1 MGYRSDIRIVTSID
15 GYEKLKEFVKR
26 YLEEHNEDCNLL
38 EECDIKQ
45 EGKKQIY
52 FGWNSIKWYE
62 NDYDDVDAIME
73 GLNYLGENEYSYR
86 YSRIG
91 ESYDDY
97 EEQYYDGN
105 KEKENYL
112 EYPNLIREFDDEYVL
127 NLIKDTQEIK
137 IDNKE
142 EQKEEIDI

>member
-15 GYEKLKEFVKR
+15 GYEKLKEFVKK
-26 YLEEHNEDCNLL
+26 YLEEHNEDYNLL
-38 EECDIKQ
+38 EKCDIKQ

-52 FGWNSIKWYE
+52 FGWNSVKWYE

-112 EYPNLIREFDDEYVL
+112 EYPNLIREFDDEYIL
-127 NLIKDTQEIK
+127 SLIKDTQEIK
-137 IDNKE
+137 QYNKE
-142 EQKEEIDI
+142 ENQEEIDI

>member
-1 MGYRSDIRIVTSID
+1 MGYRSDIRIVTSKE
-15 GYEKLKEFVKR
+15 GYEKLKEFVTN
-26 YLEEHNEDCNLL
+26 YLKEHNEDYNLL
-38 EECDIKQ
+38 EECDIRH
-45 EGKKQIY
+45 EGKNQVY
-52 FGWNSIKWYE
+52 FGWNYLKWYE
-62 NDYDDVDAIME
+62 GSYKEVDAIME

-112 EYPNLIREFDDEYVL
+112 EYPNLIREFEDEYVL
-127 NLIKDTQEIK
+127 NLIRDKQEMK
-137 IDNKE
+137 LDNKE

>member
-1 MGYRSDIRIVTSID
+1 MGYRSDIRIVTSKE
-15 GYEKLKEFVKR
+15 GYEKLKEFVTN
-26 YLEEHNEDCNLL
+26 YLKEHNEDYNLL
-38 EECDIKQ
+38 EECDIRQ
-45 EGKKQIY
+45 EGKNQVY
-52 FGWNSIKWYE
+52 FGWNYLKWYE
-62 NDYDDVDAIME
+62 GSYKEVDAIME

-112 EYPNLIREFDDEYVL
+112 EYPNFIREFDDEYVL
-127 NLIKDTQEIK
+127 NLIRDKQEMK
-137 IDNKE
+137 LDNKE

>member
-1 MGYRSDIRIVTSID
+1 MAMKENTKAVLNY
-15 GYEKLKEFVKR
+15 LK
-26 YLEEHNEDCNLL
+26 EHNEDYNLL
-38 EECDIKQ
+38 EECDIRQ
-45 EGKKQIY
+45 EGKNQVY
-52 FGWNSIKWYE
+52 FGWNYLKWYE
-62 NDYDDVDAIME
+62 GSYKEVDAIME

-127 NLIKDTQEIK
+127 NLIRDKQEMK
-137 IDNKE
+137 LDNKE

>member
-15 GYEKLKEFVKR
+15 GYEKLKEFVKK
-26 YLEEHNEDCNLL
+26 YLEEHNEDYNLL
-38 EECDIKQ
+38 EKCDIKQ

-52 FGWNSIKWYE
+52 FGWNSVKWYE

-97 EEQYYDGN
+97 EEQYYDGD

-127 NLIKDTQEIK
+127 DMIRDKQEIK
-137 IDNKE
+137 LDNKE

>member
-1 MGYRSDIRIVTSID
+1 MGYRSDIRIVTSKE
-15 GYEKLKEFVKR
+15 GYEKLKEFVTN
-26 YLEEHNEDCNLL
+26 YLKEHNEDYNLL
-38 EECDIKQ
+38 EECDIRQ
-45 EGKKQIY
+45 EGKNQVY
-52 FGWNSIKWYE
+52 FGWNYLKWYE
-62 NDYDDVDAIME
+62 GSYKEVDAIME

-112 EYPNLIREFDDEYVL
+112 EYPNLIRELDDEYVL
-127 NLIKDTQEIK
+127 NLIRDKQEMK
-137 IDNKE
+137 LDNKE

>member
-1 MGYRSDIRIVTSID
+1 MGYRSDIRIVTSKD
-15 GYEKLKEFVKR
+15 GFEKLKEFVTN
-26 YLEEHNEDCNLL
+26 YLKEHNEDYNLL
-38 EECDIKQ
+38 ENCDIKQ
-45 EGKKQIY
+45 EGKNQFY
-52 FGWNSIKWYE
+52 FGWNSVKWYE
-62 NDYDDVDAIME
+62 NDYEDVDAIME

-105 KEKENYL
+105 KENENYL
-112 EYPNLIREFDDEYVL
+112 EYPNLIREFDDKYVL
-127 NLIKDTQEIK
+127 SLIKDTNVMK
-137 IDNKE
+137 FDNNE

>member
-1 MGYRSDIRIVTSID
+1 MGYRSDIRIVTSKE
-15 GYEKLKEFVKR
+15 GYEKLQEFVKK
-26 YLEEHNEDCNLL
+26 YLEEHNEDYNLL

-45 EGKKQIY
+45 EGKSQIY
-52 FGWNSIKWYE
+52 FGWNSLKWYE
-62 NDYDDVDAIME
+62 NSYDEVDAIME

-112 EYPNLIREFDDEYVL
+112 EYPNLIREFDDEYIL
-127 NLIKDTQEIK
+127 SLIKDTQEIK
-137 IDNKE
+137 QDNKE
-142 EQKEEIDI
+142 EHKEEIDI

>member
-1 MGYRSDIRIVTSID
+1 MGYRSDIRIVTSKE
-15 GYEKLKEFVKR
+15 GYEKLKEFVKK
-26 YLEEHNEDCNLL
+26 YLEEHNKDYNLL

-45 EGKKQIY
+45 EGKSQIY
-52 FGWNSIKWYE
+52 FGWNSLKWYE
-62 NDYDDVDAIME
+62 NSYDEVDAIME

-112 EYPNLIREFDDEYVL
+112 EYPNLIREFDDEYIL
-127 NLIKDTQEIK
+127 SLIKDTQEIK
-137 IDNKE
+137 QDNKE
-142 EQKEEIDI
+142 EHKEEIDI

>member
-1 MGYRSDIRIVTSID
+1 MGYRSDIRIVTSKD
-15 GYEKLKEFVKR
+15 GFEKLKEFVTN
-26 YLEEHNEDCNLL
+26 YLKEHNEDYNLL
-38 EECDIKQ
+38 EKCDIRQ
-45 EGKKQIY
+45 EGKNQVY
-52 FGWNSIKWYE
+52 FGWNYLKWYE
-62 NDYDDVDAIME
+62 GSYKEVDAIME

-127 NLIKDTQEIK
+127 NLIRDKQEMK
-137 IDNKE
+137 LDNKE

>member
-1 MGYRSDIRIVTSID
+1 M
-15 GYEKLKEFVKR
+15 
-26 YLEEHNEDCNLL
+26 
-38 EECDIKQ
+38 
-45 EGKKQIY
+45 
-52 FGWNSIKWYE
+52 
-62 NDYDDVDAIME
+62 
-73 GLNYLGENEYSYR
+73 GENEYSYR

-127 NLIKDTQEIK
+127 NLIRDKQEMK
-137 IDNKE
+137 LDNKE

>member
-15 GYEKLKEFVKR
+15 GYEKLKEFVKK
-26 YLEEHNEDCNLL
+26 YLEEHNEDYNLL
-38 EECDIKQ
+38 EKCDIKQ

-52 FGWNSIKWYE
+52 FGWNSVKWYE

-112 EYPNLIREFDDEYVL
+112 EYPNLIREFDDEYIL
-127 NLIKDTQEIK
+127 SLIKDTQEIK
-137 IDNKE
+137 QYNKE
-142 EQKEEIDI
+142 ENKEEIDI